1 MRVAYVCADP
11 GVPVFGT
18 KGASVHVQELIRAF
32 RRAGARVELMA
43 TRFGGDVPDDLVGMK
58 ILELPSIGGGDAVE
72 RERQALAA
80 NDALGT
86 HLRRR
91 GPHDLVYERYSLWS
105 HAAMSYAQNLRLP
118 SVLEVNSPLI
128 DEQARHRELVGRAA
142 AQAIARRVFD
152 AAGAVVAV
160 SNEVAEWVSERAS
173 PGKVHVIPNGVD
185 PARFS
190 RPQRRTGH
198 GAPFAVGFVGTL
210 KPWHGVETLVDAL
223 GILMREDGAYRLLV
237 VGDGPQL
244 PELRRRATD
253 LGISSSVTFT
263 GSVDPTRIP
272 RLLACMDAAVAPYP
286 ELPGFYFSPL
296 KLFEYLAAGL
306 PVVASAI
313 GQIEEVVTDRVTA
326 LLCPP
331 GDAVALARA
340 LKDLRNSPGMCRTMG
355 RAGRDLIERTHTW
368 DSVVER
374 IMRLTGNGAAEGVA

>member
-18 KGASVHVQELIRAF
+18 KGASVHVQEVIRAF

-43 TRFGGDVPDDLVGMK
+43 TRYGGDLPDDVAGIKL
-58 ILELPSIGGGDAVE
+58 LDLPSIGGGDAAD
-72 RERQALAA
+72 RERRALAA
-80 NDALGT
+80 NGALES

-91 GPHDLVYERYSLWS
+91 GPFDLVYERYSLWS
-105 HAAMSYAQNLRLP
+105 HAAMSYAQRLRLP
-118 SVLEVNSPLI
+118 SALEVNSPLI
-128 DEQARHRELVGRAA
+128 DEQARHRELVRRAA
-142 AQAIARRVFD
+142 AEGLARRVFD

-160 SNEVAEWVSERAS
+160 SNGVAEWVSERTS
-173 PGKVHVIPNGVD
+173 PVKVHVIPNGVD

-190 RPQRRTGH
+190 RSQHRGGH
-198 GAPFAVGFVGTL
+198 GATFTVGFVGTL

-223 GILMREDGAYRLLV
+223 GILLREDGAYRLLV

-244 PELRRRATD
+244 PELKRRATD
-253 LGISSSVTFT
+253 LQISSSVTYT
-263 GSVDPTRIP
+263 GSVDSTRIP

-296 KLFEYLAAGL
+296 KPFEYLAAGL

-313 GQIEEVVTDRVTA
+313 GQIEEIVTDRITA

-331 GDAVALARA
+331 GDAVALAGA
-340 LKDLRNSPGMCRTMG
+340 LRSLRDSPDMCRTMG
-355 RAGRDLIERTHTW
+355 RAGRDLVERAHTW
-368 DSVVER
+368 DSVVDR
-374 IMRLTGNGAAEGVA
+374 SMRLAGCTAAEGVA